1 MQWSSNQMSGETLK
15 GKKIGFIGL
24 GLMGKPMARNLKNA
38 GAELVIHNRSQAVVE
53 ELVGEGMSAP
63 GSPRAVAE
71 AAETTIVCVTN
82 TPAAEAVIEGD
93 AGALA
98 GLSDGKLLIDM
109 GTTAIEADRRF
120 AAAAKAKGAD
130 MLDAPVSG
138 GQAGAIDAALT
149 IMAGGEEAVFNRA
162 MPILE
167 AMGKRITLVGGY
179 GAGQIAKAAN
189 QIIVGLTIGAVSEA
203 LGFAKSAG
211 VDPGRV
217 RDAIRGGFAESRILD
232 MHGERMAVGNFV
244 PGGRSS
250 VQEKDLRQA
259 LDFARTTHLDLPITE
274 LVRDL
279 YQKLMDLGE
288 GDLDHAA
295 LYRLYDG
302 SHK

>member
-1 MQWSSNQMSGETLK
+1 MSGETLK

-24 GLMGKPMARNLKNA
+24 GLMGKPMARNLKKT
-38 GAELVIHNRSQAVVE
+38 GAELFIHNRSQAVVE

-63 GSPRAVAE
+63 GSPRTVAE
-71 AAETTIVCVTN
+71 AAEATIVCVTN

-98 GLSDGKLLIDM
+98 GLSAGKLLIDM

-167 AMGKRITLVGGY
+167 AMGKRITLVGGH

-259 LDFARTTHLDLPITE
+259 LDFAKTTELELPITT